1 MDNRLT
7 WTRADALPVR
17 GPAGDGVRT
26 WVVVLAGGRGERL
39 ADITRGPDGLAVPK
53 QFCSFDGRRSLL
65 AATLERAG
73 RLAPP
78 ERQLVV
84 VAEEHAA
91 WWRRELAHLPRA
103 NVLSQPLPR
112 GTATG
117 LLLPALDLLRRDPG
131 AQLVVLPSDHWVAD
145 EDLLERALRAA
156 GAASRLHGG
165 RPVLLGIEPD
175 RPDEGYGWIL
185 PGPELEASRRV
196 LGFVEKPPRPRA
208 AALMEQ
214 GALWSSFMLST
225 ALRPLINGFDRA
237 LPALLSALRAG
248 LAGAG
253 PPDVEALRPVYA
265 RLPSFDFSRHV
276 LEACPDEARVLP
288 VPWCGWSDLGT
299 PERVA
304 ACPGLRG
311 PLVLRALRRVHG
323 AVTASAPVAASV
335 AVAARPA

>member
-1 MDNRLT
+1 MENRLKRS
-7 WTRADALPVR
+7 WPGDIPAR
-17 GPAGDGVRT
+17 GPAGRDGRT
-26 WVVVLAGGRGERL
+26 WVVVLAGGYGERL

-53 QFCSFDGRRSLL
+53 QFCSFDGRRTLL
-65 AATLERAG
+65 RATLERAG

-84 VAEEHAA
+84 VAEEHAR
-91 WWRRELAHLPRA
+91 WWRPELDHLPRA

-112 GTATG
+112 GTAAG
-117 LLLPALDLLRRDPG
+117 LLLPALELQRRDPG
-131 AQLVVLPSDHWVAD
+131 AQLVVLPCDHWVAD
-145 EDLLERALRAA
+145 EDQLERSLRAA

-175 RPDEGYGWIL
+175 RPDEGYGWIV
-185 PGPELEASRRV
+185 PGPELETSRRI
-196 LGFVEKPPRPRA
+196 LSFVEKPPRARA
-208 AALMEQ
+208 VALMEQ
-214 GALWSSFMLST
+214 GAVWSSFMLST
-225 ALRPLINGFDRA
+225 ALRPLLNGFDRA

-253 PPDVEALRPVYA
+253 TPDAEALRPVYA

-304 ACPGLRG
+304 ACPGLSG
-311 PLVLRALRRVHG
+311 PLVLRARRRVRG
-323 AVTASAPVAASV
+323 AAAPP
-335 AVAARPA
+335 AVAAVAAVQSA